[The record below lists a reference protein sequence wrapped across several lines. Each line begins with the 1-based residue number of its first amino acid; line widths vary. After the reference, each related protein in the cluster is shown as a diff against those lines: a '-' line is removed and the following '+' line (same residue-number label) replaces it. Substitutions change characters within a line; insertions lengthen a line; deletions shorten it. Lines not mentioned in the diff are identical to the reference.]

1 MIAEM
6 WNAVEK
12 TGLSAAVMI
21 LAIVILRLQFQSRT
35 PRRIFCLLWDLT
47 LVRLLVMAEVPSPLS
62 IRRLL
67 PGAVPAERTLVS
79 AGTAE
84 MAGEWTFYGGIAEDV
99 PLRNPPAL
107 TWETVLPALW
117 LAGAVILAVW
127 LIGNHLH
134 SRRLFAMSLPV
145 RDGFVLD
152 WLADHPLHRPVQ
164 VRCSDRTASPLTYGI
179 WYPVVLLPAGMD
191 RENRD
196 ALSWV
201 LAHEYTHIRRFDGLR
216 KGLLAAVLCL
226 HWLNPLV
233 WVMYLL
239 ANRDIELACDEAVLR
254 ERDDREGY
262 ALTLL
267 NMEARRGQWTA
278 SGSYFS
284 QNALEERIRA
294 IMKRKHISITALA
307 AVLAVMCLATTVFAS
322 APPENRQNPPT
333 TSYVDTVEDKN
344 VVISNGL
351 TGEKQYSID
360 GGDTWLSEESYQAQY
375 GGWGDDWTVEWWTY
389 EEYKAW
395 LEQEKV
401 NLQEIIGSQGWTP
414 STGWFTWDQEKVDEA
429 IALYEDT
436 LEKIG
441 KGALYSKRIIDKNGN
456 EVEDTMLGSDGTMV
470 AATYDGFGDAMVSE
484 KPVDTAKILQELRSA
499 GISGEDKALTYNG
512 QLIRHLVD
520 GVFVGDGGYSVQ
532 YVYTNDSGTLDVH
545 TLRSVIYHP
554 DGSCDPM
561 GDLIGLAA
569 PGDKDFDQDLIDA
582 AAFSGGPQAT
592 TAHAIE
598 DNSGERGR
606 TFEEIFAQYAAYGL
620 EYQPMDSRNLK
631 PDGVFYMGTLTYN
644 GEAVQ
649 SFADLKPDGGCF
661 SYQNPYVDE
670 GLKVYT
676 EYDAN
681 GNLTG
686 LRTA

>member
-21 LAIVILRLQFQSRT
+21 LAVVILRLQFQSRT
-35 PRRIFCLLWDLT
+35 PRRVFCLLWDLT

-67 PGAVPAERTLVS
+67 PGAAPAEQTLALVS

-84 MAGEWTFYGGIAEDV
+84 MTGEWTFYGGITEDV
-99 PLRNPPAL
+99 SFQQKLPAL
-107 TWETVLPALW
+107 TWETVLPVLW

-191 RENRD
+191 LENRD

-216 KGLLAAVLCL
+216 KGLLAAALCL

-294 IMKRKHISITALA
+294 IMKRKHISITALI

-351 TGEKQYSID
+351 TGEKQYSVD

-389 EEYKAW
+389 DEYKAW

-401 NLQEIIGSQGWTP
+401 NLQEIIGSKGWTP

-436 LEKIG
+436 LEKI
-441 KGALYSKRIIDKNGN
+441 KNGALYSKRIIDKNGN
-456 EVEDTMLGSDGTMV
+456 EVEDTALGSDGPLAVT
-470 AATYDGFGDAMVSE
+470 TIEDYSGDAIVE
-484 KPVDTAKILQELRSA
+484 EPVDTAKILQELRAA

-520 GVFVGDGGYSVQ
+520 GAFVGDSGYSVQ
-532 YVYTNDSGTLDVH
+532 YVYTNDKGTLDVH
-545 TLRSVIYHP
+545 TLRSVIHYP
-554 DGSCDPM
+554 DGSYDTM
-561 GDLIGLAA
+561 GDLIGFAV
-569 PGDKDFDQDLIDA
+569 PGDKNFDQDLIDA
-582 AAFSGGPQAT
+582 ATFSGGGPQAT
-592 TAHAIE
+592 TGHAIA
-598 DNSGERGR
+598 DGSGERGR

-620 EYQPMDSRNLK
+620 EYQPMVS
-631 PDGVFYMGTLTYN
+631 GMGTLTYN
-644 GEAVQ
+644 EEAVQ